1 MSEKGWKDTEKDMPS
16 YHINDSLLR
25 RLHTPH
31 MTDSHRQVV
40 YLYTVYV
47 LHILNRFILF
57 SHDILCVLVLFL
69 GPSPGG
75 IHVLLLSPLFF
86 TMLCVFHIRVF
97 TPPCILTNVSHR
109 ICCTIFTSLTPP
121 LTGRAFT
128 ANAFALTAI
137 CLDCFSRDDRTIQ
150 SFLHTN
156 HDFA

>member
-25 RLHTPH
+25 RPHTPH

-47 LHILNRFILF
+47 LFSTASYIF
-57 SHDILCVLVLFL
+57 SHNILCVHVLFL
-69 GPSPGG
+69 GSSSGG

-86 TMLCVFHIRVF
+86 TMLCVFHIRDF
-97 TPPCILTNVSHR
+97 TPPCIPTNVSHR